1 VTEEPRVAIR
11 ALAGLARLARW
22 SALGDLPLI
31 EADLERWGLPFVE
44 GETAHTAEE
53 AIVAAD
59 RLGYPVV
66 VKVVSPG
73 LAHKTETGGV
83 RLALDDADE
92 VALAIDAVTA
102 TAIEAGQIVEGVRV
116 ERYRPGLEM
125 IVGGLV
131 DPVFGP
137 LVSVGTGGVLTE
149 LIDDVVFATAPVGVN
164 EARSMISKL
173 RGGPLIDGFRGSAPA
188 DVDELARIV
197 SVVSRGIAASSYQEV
212 EINPLIWDGEAW
224 VAVDWLA
231 IQERGEPV
239 IDETTSSGT

>member
-11 ALAGLARLARW
+11 ALSGLARLARW
-22 SALGDLPLI
+22 TALGDLPLI
-31 EADLERWGLPFVE
+31 EDDFERWGLPLVE
-44 GETAHTAEE
+44 GETAHTADE
-53 AIVAAD
+53 AIAAAD
-59 RLGYPVV
+59 CLGYPVV

-83 RLALDDADE
+83 KLALDDADE
-92 VALAIDAVTA
+92 VARAIDEVTA

-125 IVGGLV
+125 IIGGLV

-149 LIDDVVFATAPVGVN
+149 LIDDVVLATAPVGLN
-164 EARSMISKL
+164 EARAMISKL
-173 RGGPLIDGFRGSAPA
+173 RGGALLEGFRGSAPA

-197 SVVSRGIAASSYQEV
+197 SLVSRGIAASGYLEV
-212 EINPLIWDGEAW
+212 EINPLIWDGDAW

-239 IDETTSSGT
+239 TEETTSSGT